1 LPGIRNNASARFS
14 AGRTHPWATI
24 DAQTI
29 IKREK
34 ALESGGYLPG
44 LSASSHVSFPVQNMT
59 LNIISMR
66 HACN

>member
-1 LPGIRNNASARFS
+1 V
-14 AGRTHPWATI
+14 GRTHPWATI